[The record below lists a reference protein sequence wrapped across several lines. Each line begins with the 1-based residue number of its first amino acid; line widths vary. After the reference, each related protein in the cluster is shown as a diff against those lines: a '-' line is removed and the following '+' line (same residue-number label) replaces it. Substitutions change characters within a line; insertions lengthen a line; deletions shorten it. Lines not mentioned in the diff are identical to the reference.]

1 LVNTT
6 WQFDVVT
13 WFSVLSR
20 AAAIESRINVSGE
33 ASSMIYLKA
42 VLLFSVL
49 ILGACKSMSNL
60 PPIRTAESVDL
71 SRFVG
76 DWYVIGNIPTF
87 IETEAYNAVES
98 YEAPVDGKIA
108 TTFTFNKGSLTGPE
122 KVYQPTGFVT
132 EGTGNAVWGMQF
144 IWPIK
149 AEYRIVYI
157 SEEYDLTI
165 VGRTKRDYVW
175 IMARQSDIS
184 DSDYAMLM
192 QIVEEEG
199 YDLDKVRRVP
209 HSASR

>member
-1 LVNTT
+1 
-6 WQFDVVT
+6 
-13 WFSVLSR
+13 
-20 AAAIESRINVSGE
+20 
-33 ASSMIYLKA
+33 MIYLKA

-98 YEAPVDGKIA
+98 YEAPVNGKIA